1 MFNINLIVNDIKKIK
16 ERHIIE
22 LKKATNSVPKS
33 FWETY
38 SSFSNTE
45 GGVIV
50 FGVEEGEKENII
62 TGVNN
67 PESIVADLWNQLSNK
82 NKVSYNSLNNDDI
95 IIKTIEYNKSIIII
109 NVKEADWNKKPVYI
123 NDNIK
128 NSYIRTGDGDR
139 FMNDEQL
146 KIIMRNSSPQVD
158 SILLDKFSIK
168 DLDPISVSS
177 FKEKV
182 TSRYPNNGYET
193 LNPEDFLIE
202 HGIMRRN
209 RNTNDINIT
218 RGGLLFLGKYNAIRE
233 IYPSFHMDYF
243 NRKGNNERWI
253 DRIATDEPN
262 KFQMN
267 IYNFYNLVNEKLNVI
282 IQNEFKLDDT
292 NTRIENTQF
301 NEAIREAFVN
311 TLAHADYDLGLP
323 SVKIEIFDGWIRFI
337 NPGTMLISITEFV
350 QGGIS
355 KPRNEI
361 IMKSFRLLGASERQ
375 GFGGPQIFKSAK
387 SNDYRI
393 PEISTSL
400 EYTELKL
407 WYIDLIESYPELTEE
422 ERSVYECIIKSPGAI
437 SKREIEE
444 SLSLTEYRVRKTLES
459 LLSSEKIDR
468 IGNGP
473 STRYIPRIG
482 SKEML
487 TQLHMM
493 VNSLQQFYK

>member
-1 MFNINLIVNDIKKIK
+1 MIEEFDVILNNITNIK
-16 ERHIIE
+16 ENHKIE

-45 GGVIV
+45 GGVII
-50 FGVEEGEKENII
+50 FGLKEGEEENIV

-67 PESIVADLWNQLSNK
+67 PENVVADLWNQLSNK
-82 NKVSYNSLNNDDI
+82 NKVSYNSLNNNDI
-95 IIKTIEYNKSIIII
+95 FIATENNKSIILI
-109 NVKEADWNKKPVYI
+109 NVKEVDWNKKPVYI

-128 NSYIRTGDGDR
+128 KSYIRTGDGDR
-139 FMNDEQL
+139 LISDEEL
-146 KIIMRNSSPQVD
+146 KIIMRNASPQID
-158 SILLDKFSIK
+158 SILLDSFSIK

-182 TSRYPNNGYET
+182 ASRYPNKGYEV

-202 HGIMRRN
+202 LGIMRNN
-209 RNTNDINIT
+209 RISNNINIT
-218 RGGLLFLGKYNAIRE
+218 RGGLLFLGKYNSIRE

-243 NRKGNNERWI
+243 NRKGNNDRWI

-267 IYNFYNLVNEKLNVI
+267 IYNFYNLVNEKLNVL
-282 IQNEFKLDDT
+282 IQNEFKLDNT
-292 NTRIENTQF
+292 NTRVENTQF

-311 TLAHADYDLGLP
+311 TLAHADYDLALP
-323 SVKIEIFDGWIRFI
+323 SIKIEIFDGWMRFV
-337 NPGTMLISITEFV
+337 NPGAMLVSLTEFV
-350 QGGIS
+350 KGGTS

-361 IMKSFRLLGASERQ
+361 IMKFFRLLGASERQ
-375 GFGGPQIFKSAK
+375 GFGGPQIFKSAI
-387 SNDYRI
+387 SNKYRI
-393 PEISTSL
+393 PEVSTNL

-407 WYIDLIESYPELTEE
+407 WYIDLIDSYPELSKEE
-422 ERSVYECIIKSPGAI
+422 KSVYECIIKSPSGIA
-437 SKREIEE
+437 KKEIQE
-444 SLSLTEYRVRKTLES
+444 SLNLTEYRVRKTLES
-459 LLSSEKIDR
+459 LQSSGKIDK

-473 STRYIPRIG
+473 STKYIPRIG

-493 VNSLQQFYK
+493 VNSLQQLLK

>member
-1 MFNINLIVNDIKKIK
+1 MFDLDLIVSNIKTIK

-22 LKKATNSVPKS
+22 LKKAQNAVPKS
-33 FWETY
+33 FWESY

-45 GGVIV
+45 GGVVV
-50 FGVEEGEKENII
+50 FGVEEGKDENII

-67 PESIVADLWNQLSNK
+67 PENIVSDLWNQLSNK

-95 IIKTIEYNKSIIII
+95 IIRTTEDNKSIILI
-109 NVKEADWNKKPVYI
+109 NVKEVAWNKKPVYI
-123 NDNIK
+123 NDNI
-128 NSYIRTGDGDR
+128 NRSYIRTGDGDR
-139 FMNDEQL
+139 LINEEQL

-158 SILLDKFSIK
+158 SLLLNSFSIK

-182 TSRYPNNGYET
+182 TSRYPANGYEE

-202 HGIMRRN
+202 HGIMREN
-209 RNTNDINIT
+209 RSTNKINPT
-218 RGGLLFLGKYNAIRE
+218 RGGLLFLGKYNSIRE

-243 NRKGNNERWI
+243 NRRGNNERWI

-267 IYNFYNLVNEKLNVI
+267 IYNFYNLVNEKLNVLI
-282 IQNEFKLDDT
+282 HNEFKLDDT
-292 NTRIENTQF
+292 NTRIENNQF

-311 TLAHADYDLGLP
+311 TLAHADYDLALP
-323 SVKIEIFDGWIRFI
+323 SVKIEIFDGWMRFV
-337 NPGTMLISITEFV
+337 NPGAMLVSISEFV

-393 PEISTSL
+393 PEIYTSL

-407 WYIDLIESYPELTEE
+407 WYIDLIDSYPELSAE
-422 ERSVYECIIKSPGAI
+422 ERSVYECVIKSPGAI

-444 SLSLTEYRVRKTLES
+444 SLNLTEYRVRKTLES
-459 LLSSEKIDR
+459 LLSSEKIER
-468 IGNGP
+468 VGNGP
-473 STRYIPRIG
+473 STKYIPRIG

-493 VNSLQQFYK
+493 VNSLQKFYK